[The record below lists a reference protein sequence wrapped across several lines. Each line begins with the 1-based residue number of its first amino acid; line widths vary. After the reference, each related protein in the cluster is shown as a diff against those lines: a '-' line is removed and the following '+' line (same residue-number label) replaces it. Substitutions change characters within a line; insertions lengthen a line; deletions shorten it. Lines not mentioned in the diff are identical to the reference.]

1 MIFGVTLNGKGD
13 SLMEQDIQTFLLDRV
28 ADLLGKPGVREELTI
43 SSSLA
48 DAGIDSVMLV
58 NLIVQIE
65 QKFELFFEDDELL
78 AENFMTVEQIT
89 GRILEKL
96 SIEA

>member
-1 MIFGVTLNGKGD
+1 
-13 SLMEQDIQTFLLDRV
+13 MEKDIHRFLLDRV
-28 ADLLGKPGVREELTI
+28 ADLLSKPGVREELTVA
-43 SSSLA
+43 SSLA
-48 DAGIDSVMLV
+48 DEGIDSVMLV

-65 QKFELFFEDDELL
+65 QKYEVFFEDDELL

-89 GRILEKL
+89 KQILEKL